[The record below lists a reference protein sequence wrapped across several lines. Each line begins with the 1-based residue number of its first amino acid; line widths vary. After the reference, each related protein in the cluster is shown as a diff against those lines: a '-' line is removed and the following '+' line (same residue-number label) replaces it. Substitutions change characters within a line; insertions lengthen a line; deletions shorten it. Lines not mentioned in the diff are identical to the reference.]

1 MSDHVL
7 SQVEDRMAAILS
19 AYPALATYNV
29 LVAESLDVALED
41 MQFPALLIV
50 TTTTSFDVADENW
63 QTFHRAEIHVE
74 AINTT
79 PPTGTISRT
88 NRNALAHV
96 LAAIAADRTLGI
108 GIHDIQED
116 DIAPCEPRGKDVDS
130 ASLKFLASWFTPR
143 GDWFTIA

>member
-1 MSDHVL
+1 
-7 SQVEDRMAAILS
+7 MAAILS

-29 LVAESLDVALED
+29 IVAESLDVAIED
-41 MQFPALLIV
+41 EQLPALLIV
-50 TTTTSFDVADENW
+50 TTTTSFDPHFEHS
-63 QTFHRAEIHVE
+63 QTKHDAEIHVE

-79 PPTGTISRT
+79 PPTGTIRRT

-108 GIHDIQED
+108 GIQDIQED
-116 DIAPCEPRGKDVDS
+116 DIAPVEPRGKDVDS
-130 ASLKFLASWFTPR
+130 ASLKFLVSWFTPR